1 MPAGRPRKFDS
12 PEEMEEGILSY
23 FQKCASRT
31 VNEYIHPEPY
41 TILGLCQHLGIT
53 RQTFFDYENRSEF
66 SDTVK
71 RAKEKVALDLT
82 LRSIENKDQVVGCLF
97 QLKCNHGHVE
107 TKAID
112 LKSSDG
118 SMSPTKIIIAA
129 EPEHDGSDGQD
140 S

>member
-1 MPAGRPRKFDS
+1 MPAGRPRIFSS
-12 PEEMEEGILSY
+12 PEEMSEGIQSY
-23 FQKCASRT
+23 FEKCDARM
-31 VNEYIHPEPY
+31 VRDYNVPEPY

-71 RAKEKVALDLT
+71 TAKERVALDLT

-112 LKSSDG
+112 IKSSDG
-118 SMSPTKIIIAA
+118 SMSPAKIIIAA

-140 S
+140 T